1 MFHVHAH
8 HQTPFWWR
16 HFAKFPAPAASDTQ
30 QKGPSD
36 SGHIATKATNPRWS
50 GSATRKACDSFSGPS
65 VLLCLVL
72 FHPFFGAEKDP
83 HIPSFDSC
91 SIPQFV
97 DLKVT
102 ISSLKSPPF
111 SWEKLG
117 SPAQTPI
124 DFVAPEALMRQSSSP
139 SPQAFLGDDSPF
151 GFNMIQEGGWW
162 WFMLMNGKSHGKNSS
177 TIMNQHEY
185 CGNITGNIKNESN
198 EHWLM
203 LRVIVLSWDY
213 SNGYKFFCL
222 KK

>member
-72 FHPFFGAEKDP
+72 FHPFWFLFN
-83 HIPSFDSC
+83 PSVRRLEGDNFK
-91 SIPQFV
+91 
-97 DLKVT
+97 LK
-102 ISSLKSPPF
+102 IPPF

-117 SPAQTPI
+117 SQRKLPLILLLPRLLCDKAAHLRRRPFWGMTPRLGLTWFKRAADGDSCWWMGKAMGRTHQQSWINMNIVGISLAISKMRAMNI
-124 DFVAPEALMRQSSSP
+124 D
-139 SPQAFLGDDSPF
+139 
-151 GFNMIQEGGWW
+151 
-162 WFMLMNGKSHGKNSS
+162 
-177 TIMNQHEY
+177 
-185 CGNITGNIKNESN
+185 
-198 EHWLM
+198 
-203 LRVIVLSWDY
+203 
-213 SNGYKFFCL
+213 
-222 KK
+222 

>member
-8 HQTPFWWR
+8 HQSPFWWR
-16 HFAKFPAPAASDTQ
+16 RFSKLPAPAASDTQ
-30 QKGPSD
+30 QKDGLGDPKFSFFFWLWKGSTYSIVWFLFNPSVRRLEGD
-36 SGHIATKATNPRWS
+36 NFKLKIPPMFM
-50 GSATRKACDSFSGPS
+50 RKAWFPS
-65 VLLCLVL
+65 
-72 FHPFFGAEKDP
+72 AN
-83 HIPSFDSC
+83 
-91 SIPQFV
+91 
-97 DLKVT
+97 
-102 ISSLKSPPF
+102 
-111 SWEKLG
+111 
-117 SPAQTPI
+117 TPI

-213 SNGYKFFCL
+213 SNDYKFFCL

>member
-117 SPAQTPI
+117 SQRKLP
-124 DFVAPEALMRQSSSP
+124 L
-139 SPQAFLGDDSPF
+139 
-151 GFNMIQEGGWW
+151 
-162 WFMLMNGKSHGKNSS
+162 
-177 TIMNQHEY
+177 
-185 CGNITGNIKNESN
+185 
-198 EHWLM
+198 
-203 LRVIVLSWDY
+203 IVLLPRLLCDKAAHLRRRPFWGMTPRLGLTWFKRAADGDSCWWMGKAMGRTHQQSWINMNIVGISLAISKMRAMNID
-213 SNGYKFFCL
+213 
-222 KK
+222 

>member
-16 HFAKFPAPAASDTQ
+16 RFAKFPAPAASDTQ

-102 ISSLKSPPF
+102 ISSLKSPHF
-111 SWEKLG
+111 HEKSLVPSANSHWFCCSRG
-117 SPAQTPI
+117 SYATKQLT
-124 DFVAPEALMRQSSSP
+124 FAAGL
-139 SPQAFLGDDSPF
+139 F
-151 GFNMIQEGGWW
+151 GGWLPVW
-162 WFMLMNGKSHGKNSS
+162 
-177 TIMNQHEY
+177 
-185 CGNITGNIKNESN
+185 
-198 EHWLM
+198 
-203 LRVIVLSWDY
+203 V
-213 SNGYKFFCL
+213 
-222 KK
+222 